1 MKARDK
7 LLRYFGVGDYK
18 ELIEYIDNNP
28 TDSKVLM
35 IGELLEEW
43 GIDFDEEN
51 YRTVLGI

>member
-35 IGELLEEW
+35 IGELLEKW